1 MILFEQCISIRRG
14 NENQHYDISM
24 LQICTDVMINATL
37 PQIFTLETGKVILS
51 REKKAYR
58 QIVSTTHT
66 IGISDMY
73 ASGIQIIYMISIII
87 SLLFL
92 DVSFESL
99 RNSSSI
105 IGLRTSEML
114 SVYFNQDLA
123 SSNYIYTWSKFLQ
136 NYDGGYVYDY
146 IGIITK
152 F

>member
-1 MILFEQCISIRRG
+1 
-14 NENQHYDISM
+14 
-24 LQICTDVMINATL
+24 MINATL

-73 ASGIQIIYMISIII
+73 ASGIQIIYMISIIV

-99 RNSSSI
+99 RNSSSTI
-105 IGLRTSEML
+105 RLRTSKML
-114 SVYFNQDLA
+114 SVYFN
-123 SSNYIYTWSKFLQ
+123 
-136 NYDGGYVYDY
+136 
-146 IGIITK
+146 
-152 F
+152 

>member
-1 MILFEQCISIRRG
+1 
-14 NENQHYDISM
+14 
-24 LQICTDVMINATL
+24 MINATL

-58 QIVSTTHT
+58 KIVSTTHT

-114 SVYFNQDLA
+114 SVHFN
-123 SSNYIYTWSKFLQ
+123 
-136 NYDGGYVYDY
+136 
-146 IGIITK
+146 
-152 F
+152 